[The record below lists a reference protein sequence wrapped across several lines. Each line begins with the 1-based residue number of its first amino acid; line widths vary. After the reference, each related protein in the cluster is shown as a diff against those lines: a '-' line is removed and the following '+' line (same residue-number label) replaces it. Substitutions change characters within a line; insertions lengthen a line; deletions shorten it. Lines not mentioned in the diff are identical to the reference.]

1 MFFLTQ
7 PGNKTLILAIFRDEL
22 DRFADALIKIR
33 EEIQKVADCVYS
45 KKDNPLKNAPHT
57 HSALLKAE
65 WSHPYTREEAA
76 YPLPWVK
83 SRGKYWP
90 SVSRIDDPYGDR
102 NFVCSLNGFC

>member
-1 MFFLTQ
+1 
-7 PGNKTLILAIFRDEL
+7 L

-33 EEIQKVADCVYS
+33 EEIQKVADGVYS

-76 YPLPWVK
+76 YPLPWIK
-83 SRGKYWP
+83 ARGKYWP